1 MSNSKIVILENFFS
15 WDLFWYLSN
24 GIIYET
30 TSIVGLK
37 LISGSKRVVN
47 NIDFTIEDG
56 DLEHPVIIRC

>member
-1 MSNSKIVILENFFS
+1 MINSKIVFLENFFS

-30 TSIVGLK
+30 TSIAGLK

>member
-1 MSNSKIVILENFFS
+1 MINSKIVFLENFFS

-30 TSIVGLK
+30 TSIAGLK

-56 DLEHPVIIRC
+56 DLEHPMIIRC

>member
-1 MSNSKIVILENFFS
+1 MINSKIVFLENFFS